1 MAAKIFLFFLA
12 LAPLASLA
20 QRIEVKKDVSR
31 IEGEQESGFQ
41 VSLDASPEVTG
52 ASLSRYLKSHGKVRT
67 SGDYVTVT
75 DPVIGGKKIAGTL
88 YGISTGDEQHATV
101 WIGMPGNGDE
111 SHITEE
117 LRKLIYD
124 YAVAFYREQ
133 IQLQIDESLQALQ
146 AVEKKQM
153 RLVNQHKDIN
163 NKIDN
168 NKKQKIALEKALVEN
183 KVELEDLSKKL
194 ESNVRAQDS
203 VAVASGQIKKVVE
216 MHRERQRKVQ

>member
-1 MAAKIFLFFLA
+1 
-12 LAPLASLA
+12 
-20 QRIEVKKDVSR
+20 
-31 IEGEQESGFQ
+31 
-41 VSLDASPEVTG
+41 
-52 ASLSRYLKSHGKVRT
+52 
-67 SGDYVTVT
+67 
-75 DPVIGGKKIAGTL
+75 
-88 YGISTGDEQHATV
+88 
-101 WIGMPGNGDE
+101 MPGNGDE